1 MTYIFVHQ
9 VPLKAASAFKF
20 FRVQSAHL
28 ARPTMTDAALPLAA
42 FAMATTI
49 SAAQTP
55 RRSPRGAPAMFDDDP
70 MRGRRGNATA
80 YIGVWCIDHSAR
92 WSRDEAPAHMHN
104 IGAEIADRE
113 LTPLIWV
120 DQSLSHSF
128 IMYMSNRLVV
138 WTLVTFV
145 ACMKRPVRA

>member
-1 MTYIFVHQ
+1 MLDHQQ

-28 ARPTMTDAALPLAA
+28 ARPTTTDAALPLAA

-55 RRSPRGAPAMFDDDP
+55 RRSSCAPAMFGWMDGWMDDP

-80 YIGVWCIDHSAR
+80 YIGV
-92 WSRDEAPAHMHN
+92 
-104 IGAEIADRE
+104 
-113 LTPLIWV
+113 
-120 DQSLSHSF
+120 
-128 IMYMSNRLVV
+128 
-138 WTLVTFV
+138 
-145 ACMKRPVRA
+145 